1 VRLGF
6 PLFFTRKRSLHVE
19 QLFSRGGARCLIALE
34 PAAIGSSALIA
45 TLIDYKVVA
54 LPSRSTSAPCDPQ
67 TCPTRFSAQPARFKT
82 LCVALPTRCS
92 LDRLATLTSLISGAQ
107 SFRAVTATSAI
118 SLLRCD
124 GPQWRARSLLCASP
138 GCSSLRDKEQV
149 AHGLCRTTTDPTM
162 RRGCWD

>member
-67 TCPTRFSAQPARFKT
+67 TC
-82 LCVALPTRCS
+82 
-92 LDRLATLTSLISGAQ
+92 
-107 SFRAVTATSAI
+107 ATSVLRSTCTLQNIVRRAADA
-118 SLLRCD
+118 LL
-124 GPQWRARSLLCASP
+124 A
-138 GCSSLRDKEQV
+138 
-149 AHGLCRTTTDPTM
+149 
-162 RRGCWD
+162 